1 MQITKT
7 EKEKSTV
14 ELKVE
19 IPWADI
25 QPAIAKAVKKISE
38 QVDIAG
44 FRKGQ
49 APYDVIAKKVGEM
62 TVLQEAA
69 SFVVQDTLPKVIKQ
83 EALET
88 VGQPS
93 INIDKLAVDNPLVYS
108 AIVPI
113 MPEVTIGDLSKIKAE
128 REKSEV
134 DEEEVNKVI
143 ENLRA
148 MRAKEVLVNR
158 EAQNG
163 DKLEINFN
171 VFLDSIPVDGG
182 QAEKYPL
189 QLGEGSMIP
198 GFEEQV
204 VGMKAGEEKEFALTF
219 PKDYHNKQLGGKEA
233 DFKIKVEAVYER
245 ELPELNK
252 ALAAEIG
259 DFDSVEALKDSI
271 ETNLLEEKKQ
281 QIENAFEKA
290 VVEGLVEQ
298 TTYGDIPENMLNQET
313 NQMMQELENNLAQ
326 QGLKF
331 EDYLV
336 HLKKDRPQL
345 KLDFAPDAM
354 KRIQSALAIRALAK
368 KEDISATEEEVN
380 AEVEKMK
387 EAYAINPQMMEQVSS
402 PAYREY
408 LQTVLRNKKTL
419 QWIKDQVQ
427 KQDA

>member
-19 IPWADI
+19 VPWQDI
-25 QPAIAKAVKKISE
+25 QPAIEKAVKKISE
-38 QVDIAG
+38 QIDIPG

-49 APYDVIAKKVGEM
+49 APYDMVAKKVGEM

-69 SFVVQDTLPKVIKQ
+69 GFVVQETLPKAIKEQ
-83 EALET
+83 SLET

-93 INIDKLAVDNPLVYS
+93 INVEKLAPENPLVYS

-113 MPEVTIGDLSKIKAE
+113 MPEVKLGDLSKIKAK
-128 REKSEV
+128 REEVKV
-134 DEEEVNKVI
+134 DEEEVTKVI
-143 ENLRA
+143 ENLRN
-148 MRAKEVLVNR
+148 MRAKEVLAER
-158 EAQNG
+158 EAKEG

-198 GFEEQV
+198 GFEDQLI
-204 VGMKAGEEKEFALTF
+204 GMKAGEEKEFALPF
-219 PKDYHNKQLGGKEA
+219 PEDYHNKQLAGKKA
-233 DFKIKVEAVYER
+233 DFKVKVQAVYDR
-245 ELPELNK
+245 QLPELDK

-259 DFDSVEALKDSI
+259 DFDSVDALKDSI
-271 ETNLLEEKKQ
+271 EKNLHEEKKQ
-281 QIENAFEKA
+281 QVENAFEKE
-290 VVEGLVEQ
+290 VVEGLVSK
-298 TTYGDIPENMLNQET
+298 TTYGDIPEIMLNQET
-313 NQMMQELENNLAQ
+313 NQMMQELEGNLAR

-331 EDYLV
+331 DDYLA
-336 HLKKDRPQL
+336 HLKKDRAQL

-354 KRIQSALAIRALAK
+354 KRIHSALAIRALAK
-368 KEDISATEEEVN
+368 QEAISATEEEVN
-380 AEVEKMK
+380 EEVEKMK
-387 EAYAINPQMMEQVSS
+387 KVYEVNPQMVEQVTS

-408 LQTVLRNKKTL
+408 LETVLRNKKTL
-419 QWIKDQVQ
+419 QWIKDKVEPMS
-427 KQDA
+427 A

>member
-1 MQITKT
+1 MQITRT
-7 EKEKSTV
+7 DQEKSTV

-25 QPAIAKAVKKISE
+25 QPAIEKAVKKISE
-38 QVDIAG
+38 QVDVAG

-69 SFVVQDTLPKVIKQ
+69 SFVVHDTLPKAIQ
-83 EALET
+83 EQSLET

-93 INIDKLAVDNPLVYS
+93 INIEKLAIDNPLVYS

-113 MPEVTIGDLSKIKAE
+113 MPEVNVGDISKIKAK
-128 REKSEV
+128 REKVEIEEDEV
-134 DEEEVNKVI
+134 DKVI
-143 ENLRA
+143 ENLRK
-148 MRAKEVLVNR
+148 MRAKEVLVER
-158 EAQNG
+158 EAKDG

-204 VGMKAGEEKEFALTF
+204 IGMKAGEEKEFALTF
-219 PKDYHNKQLGGKEA
+219 PKDYHNKQLAGKEA
-233 DFKIKVEAVYER
+233 DFKVKVEAVYER
-245 ELPELNK
+245 ELPPLDK
-252 ALAAEIG
+252 ALAGEIG
-259 DFDSVEALKDSI
+259 EFDSVEALKDSI
-271 ETNLLEEKKQ
+271 EKNLQEEKKQ
-281 QIENAFEKA
+281 QSENAFEKA

-313 NQMMQELENNLAQ
+313 NQMMKELENNLAQ

-331 EDYLV
+331 DDYLA

-354 KRIQSALAIRALAK
+354 KRIHSALAIRALAK

-387 EAYAINPQMMEQVSS
+387 KAYEINPQMVEQVSS

-427 KQDA
+427 KEEA